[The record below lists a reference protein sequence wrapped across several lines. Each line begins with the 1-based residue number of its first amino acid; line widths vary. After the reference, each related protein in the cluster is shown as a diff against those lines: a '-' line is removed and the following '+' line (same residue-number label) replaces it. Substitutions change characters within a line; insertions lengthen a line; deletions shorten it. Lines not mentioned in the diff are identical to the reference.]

1 MLVDVRALPRD
12 TRLQAADRIRDL
24 ADFRLPPLE
33 YFNSNPC
40 HRHTSL
46 AEGQAEVPPC
56 RRCGINLRAH
66 QRLGVAW
73 LYMRGKGLI
82 ADQMGLGKTAQ
93 AAGLIAACKEAGEL
107 ESGRV
112 AVITRASAV
121 PQWVEQLSRFLPR
134 LCVTYAGGPRKK
146 RVERYLTGWEV
157 IVLGHQMFLQD
168 HELLEHCNVRT
179 LIVDD
184 VDALRHPG
192 NRTSYQ
198 LKRLARECERVVVL
212 TGTPLQKKLLEM
224 HSILEPLDGYLT
236 FGSATRFKAS
246 YVREELV
253 KVYNAAVGRMVQT
266 KKTVGYKNLDD
277 FVAKL
282 RPFVLRRTPDDLRDV
297 DLPAISPN
305 EVWLDLYPAQ
315 RRRYEELRKGVLR
328 MVGKAGA
335 ERIRHAEA
343 GAVFTYGTAICAG
356 LTALGDPDGPGTSSK
371 LDWVENALTG
381 DLAEEKVVVFCRFTK
396 TVATLSERLN
406 RAGVGHVIIW
416 GREPDKEERMRR
428 QNAFWDNKNCRVLI
442 GTEAIEQSLNLQI
455 ARHLICVDQLLNP
468 ARMQQLAGRIR
479 RDGSSYRTVFVH
491 NLLTRDTQEEGIL
504 DMLQR
509 EQALADHVWGEKNE
523 LFEALSPLALLQL
536 IGGSSG

>member
-1 MLVDVRALPRD
+1 MLVDVRALAPE
-12 TRLQAADRIRDL
+12 TRLKAADRIRGL
-24 ADFRLPPLE
+24 EDFRLPDLE
-33 YFNSNPC
+33 WFNSNPC

-46 AEGQAEVPPC
+46 AEGQAAVPPC
-56 RRCGINLRAH
+56 RHCGIRLRKH
-66 QRLGVAW
+66 QRIGVAW

-93 AAGLIAACKEAGEL
+93 AAGLIAACKQAGEL
-107 ESGRV
+107 DRGRV

-121 PQWVEQLSRFLPR
+121 PQWVDQLCRFLPNMNI
-134 LCVTYAGGPRKK
+134 THAGGPRKK
-146 RVERYLTGWEV
+146 RIERYLNGWEV

-168 HELLEHCNVRT
+168 ADLVDRCGVRT

-192 NRTSYQ
+192 NRTAYQ
-198 LKRLARECERVVVL
+198 IKRLARDCDRVVVL

-246 YVREELV
+246 YVREDLV
-253 KVYNAAVGRMVQT
+253 RVYSPQAGRMINT
-266 KKTVGYKNLDD
+266 KKHVGYKNLDD
-277 FVAKL
+277 FIARL
-282 RPFVLRRTPDDLRDV
+282 RPFVLRRTPDDLTDV
-297 DLPAISPN
+297 DLPAISAN

-315 RRRYEELRKGVLR
+315 RRRYEELRRGVLR
-328 MVGKAGA
+328 MVRAGA

-343 GAVFTYGTAICAG
+343 GAVFTYGSAICAG
-356 LTALGDPDGPGTSSK
+356 LTALGDEDGPGTSAK
-371 LDWVENALTG
+371 LDWVEQALTG

-396 TVATLSERLN
+396 TVATLAERLT

-416 GREPDKEERMRR
+416 GREPDKAERQRR
-428 QNAFWDNKNCRVLI
+428 QNAFWDNASCRVLI
-442 GTEAIEQSLNLQI
+442 GTEAIEQSLNLQV
-455 ARHLICVDQLLNP
+455 ARHLINVDQLLNP

-491 NLLTRDTQEEGIL
+491 NVLTRDTQEEGIL

-509 EQALADHVWGEKNE
+509 EQALADHVWGETNE

-536 IGGSSG
+536 IGGRR

>member
-1 MLVDVRALPRD
+1 MLVDVRSLPRD

-24 ADFRLPPLE
+24 PDFKLPQLK
-33 YFNSNPC
+33 YFNSDPC
-40 HRHTSL
+40 PRHTSL
-46 AEGQAEVPPC
+46 AEGQAQVPPC
-56 RRCGINLRAH
+56 RYCGINLRAH
-66 QRLGVAW
+66 QRIGVAW
-73 LYMRGKGLI
+73 LYMRGRGLI

-107 ESGRV
+107 DHGRV

-121 PQWVEQLSRFLPR
+121 PQWTEQLSRFLPR
-134 LCVTYAGGPRKK
+134 LCITYAGGTRRK
-146 RVERYLTGWEV
+146 RIERYLTGWEV

-168 HELLEHCNVRT
+168 HELLERCNVRT

-198 LKRLARECERVVVL
+198 IKRLARECERVVVL

-253 KVYNAAVGRMVQT
+253 KIYNPAVGRMINT
-266 KKTVGYKNLDD
+266 KKVTGYKNLDD

-282 RPFVLRRTPDDLRDV
+282 RPFVLRRTPDDLCDV
-297 DLPAISPN
+297 DLPAIQSN

-315 RRRYEELRKGVLR
+315 RRRYEELRRGVLR
-328 MVGKAGA
+328 MVKHNR
-335 ERIRHAEA
+335 EHIKHAEA
-343 GAVFTYGTAICAG
+343 VARFTYGTAICAG

-371 LDWVENALTG
+371 LDWVEQALTG

-396 TVATLSERLN
+396 TVATLAERLT

-416 GREPDKEERMRR
+416 GREPDKAERQRR
-428 QNAFWDNKNCRVLI
+428 QNAFWDNASCRVLI
-442 GTEAIEQSLNLQI
+442 GTEAIEQSLNLQV
-455 ARHLICVDQLLNP
+455 ARHLINVDQLLNP

-479 RDGSSYRTVFVH
+479 RDGSSYRTVYVH

-509 EQALADHVWGEKNE
+509 EQALADHVWGETNE

-536 IGGSSG
+536 IGSTR